1 MKKAKAEKSKLMAG
15 IEYELR
21 GGNGLLFN
29 STEQE
34 VMLAGGAETGKTVA
48 ALLKAHK
55 NCGSIPGV
63 QGAIVR
69 KTQSSLVG
77 SVVKSYL
84 RIIEPSKR
92 GIKIYGGA
100 KPERFIYPNGSVIWM
115 GGMDNPNKVLS
126 SERDFIYVNQ
136 AEELTLDDWETLL
149 TRATGRG
156 AVVENP
162 QIFGDCN
169 PGGSMHWIRKRKSLR
184 LLKAIHQDNPSL
196 FTINGEITPQG
207 KKSLA
212 ALNNLTGIRRK
223 RLLEGIWATAE
234 GAVYDMFDASI
245 HVCVRDWREMKRWF
259 LAMDEGYT
267 NPAVI
272 LLIGEDGDTRQH
284 CFREFYKRGVLQ
296 ADVVAFAKRWFNDVI
311 GAATGEYKLNEDK
324 SRGEW
329 IQGASPVGAK
339 RADAA
344 ACDEAAAGLI
354 ADLNNAGVTAYPAKG
369 RVMDGINRVQ
379 NRLKKQGDGKP
390 RFTMDPSCTEF
401 QNEMESYVWKD
412 EKDVPVKEFDHA
424 NDGYRY
430 LLDYLNEPTG
440 AFESASDIL
449 TGKTGDIET
458 PEAIQTDEVDF
469 DNMEIN

>member
-1 MKKAKAEKSKLMAG
+1 MKKAKPEKSKLMAG

-21 GGNGLLFN
+21 GGNGELFN

-48 ALLKAHK
+48 AILKAHK

-84 RIIEPSKR
+84 RIIEPNKR

-126 SERDFIYVNQ
+126 SERDFIYCNQ

-156 AVVENP
+156 AVVEHA

-169 PGGSMHWIRKRKSLR
+169 PGGSMHWIRKRASLR
-184 LLKAIHQDNPSL
+184 LLKAIHKDNPSL

-207 KKSLA
+207 KRSLA

-234 GAVYDMFDASI
+234 GAVYDMFDSSI

-267 NPAVI
+267 NPAAI
-272 LLIGEDGDTRQH
+272 LLIGEDGDGRH
-284 CFREFYKRGVLQ
+284 HAFREFYKRGVLQ
-296 ADVVAFAKRWFNDVI
+296 ADVVAFAKRWFTDVI
-311 GAATGEYKLNEDK
+311 GAALGEYELNEGK
-324 SRGEW
+324 TRGEW
-329 IQGASPVGAK
+329 IQGVSPVGAK

-354 ADLNNAGVTAYPAKG
+354 ADLNNAGITAYPAKG
-369 RVMDGINRVQ
+369 RVLDGINRVQ
-379 NRLKKQGDGKP
+379 NRLKKRGDGKA
-390 RFTMDPSCTEF
+390 RLTIDPACTEF
-401 QNEMESYVWKD
+401 INELESYVWKP
-412 EKDVPVKEFDHA
+412 EKDVPEKENDHLCDA
-424 NDGYRY
+424 YRY

-458 PEAIQTDEVDF
+458 PEAIQTDEVEFGD
-469 DNMEIN
+469 MEIN